1 MENKIDLKNDHLETL
16 EEFQAKVDKLV
27 SKFDTSKL
35 NDEQKKIVRRK
46 AAEKVYQD
54 NVNRTLLELV
64 EEIETWPQ
72 EKQDAFW
79 GRNKK

>member
-1 MENKIDLKNDHLETL
+1 MSDKIDLKNDHLETL

-35 NDEQKKIVRRK
+35 NDEQRKIVRRK

-54 NVNRTLLELV
+54 NVNRTLLKL
-64 EEIETWPQ
+64 IERIEKLPQ
-72 EKQDAFW
+72 EEQDAFW
-79 GRNKK
+79 GRTKK